1 MSGEG
6 GKDASAEPS
15 ALPSLFG
22 EIIGHAPI
30 GVAVIDFDGRYRSVN
45 PAYCKMYDY
54 AESELIGRSFTMV
67 LPVEERE
74 LILARHQAFLTEG
87 GTLKGEFAVLRHD
100 GVTLHVVAESV
111 KIPDD
116 NGRGLRLAYV
126 VDVTAYKHLEESLRS
141 VANTYRTL
149 FETVPQGIIYYD
161 LSGNVATANPAALR
175 ILEVEFADL
184 IGKNNRSWA
193 WQFTDI
199 GGKPIVAD
207 NFPSNIAIRTGTP
220 VRGTV
225 MGFDTPQRGR
235 TWIEVSAVP
244 LVKDGK
250 LDQVYTCFED
260 ITERVI
266 LGRALEQKA
275 TMDFLTGVANRA
287 SVIDQLG
294 AEWDRKRRNPDH
306 HCAVLLLDLDFFKQI
321 NDSLGHAAGDAV
333 LKHVSALL
341 TDAVRSADL
350 VGRMG
355 GEEFI
360 VLLRGTALASAFALA
375 KRMCERVAARATDFE
390 GTPIATT
397 ISIGASVIRMDDATI
412 DEVLAR
418 ADHALYA
425 AKDAGRNRAVVH
437 ADPRSSD

>member
-1 MSGEG
+1 MSDERGP
-6 GKDASAEPS
+6 DASADHS

-30 GVAVIDFDGRYRSVN
+30 GVAVVDFDGRYRSVN
-45 PAYCKMYDY
+45 PAYCKMFGY
-54 AESELIGRSFTMV
+54 AESDMLGRSFTMV
-67 LPVEERE
+67 LPVEKRE
-74 LILARHQAFLTEG
+74 GILARHQAFLTEG
-87 GTLKGEFAVLRHD
+87 GTLKGEFPVVRHD

-111 KIPDD
+111 KIPGD

-126 VDVTAYKHLEESLRS
+126 VDVTPYKHLEESLRNA
-141 VANTYRTL
+141 ANTYRTL
-149 FETVPQGIIYYD
+149 FETVPQGIIYFD
-161 LSGNVATANPAALR
+161 LRGNVATANPAALR
-175 ILEVEFADL
+175 ILEVELGEL
-184 IGKNNRSWA
+184 IGKNNRSWS
-193 WQFTDI
+193 WQFTNPE
-199 GGKPIVAD
+199 GKAIVAD
-207 NFPSNIAIRTGTP
+207 NFPSNIAIRTGKP
-220 VRGTV
+220 VPGTV
-225 MGFDTPQRGR
+225 MGFETPNRGR
-235 TWIEVSAVP
+235 TWIQVSAVP

-287 SVIDQLG
+287 AVIHQLG
-294 AEWDRKRRNPDH
+294 SEWDRKRQNPDH
-306 HCAVLLLDLDFFKQI
+306 RCGVLLLDLDFFKQI
-321 NDSLGHAAGDAV
+321 NDTMGHAAGDAV
-333 LKHVSALL
+333 LKHVSLLL
-341 TDAVRSADL
+341 TDAVRRADL

-360 VLLRGTALASAFALA
+360 VLLRGSALASALGLA
-375 KRMCERVAARATDFE
+375 QRMCERVAARATDFE

-397 ISIGASVIRMDDATI
+397 ISIGVSVIRTDDARV

-425 AKDAGRNRAVVH
+425 AKDAGRNRAIPH
-437 ADPRSSD
+437 ADPLATD

>member
-6 GKDASAEPS
+6 GPDASAEHS

-45 PAYCKMYDY
+45 PAYCKMYGY
-54 AESELIGRSFTMV
+54 AESDMLGRSFTMV
-67 LPVEERE
+67 LAMEERE
-74 LILARHQAFLTEG
+74 AILARHQAFLTEG
-87 GTLKGEFAVLRHD
+87 GTLKGEFTVLRHD
-100 GVTLHVVAESV
+100 GVILHVVAESV
-111 KIPDD
+111 KIPGD

-126 VDVTAYKHLEESLRS
+126 VDVTAYKHLEESLRNA
-141 VANTYRTL
+141 ANTYRTL

-161 LSGNVATANPAALR
+161 LRGNVATANPAALR
-175 ILEVEFADL
+175 ILEVEFGEL
-184 IGKNNRSWA
+184 IGKNNRSWS
-193 WQFTDI
+193 WQFTNPE
-199 GGKPIVAD
+199 GKPIAAD
-207 NFPSNIAIRTGTP
+207 NFPSNIAIRTGKR

-225 MGFDTPQRGR
+225 MGFETPKRGR

-244 LVKDGK
+244 LLKEGK
-250 LDQVYTCFED
+250 VDQVYTCFED

-275 TMDFLTGVANRA
+275 TMDFLTGVANRS

-306 HCAVLLLDLDFFKQI
+306 RCAVLLLDLDFFKQI
-321 NDSLGHAAGDAV
+321 NDTMGHAAGDAV
-333 LKHVSALL
+333 LKHVSLL
-341 TDAVRSADL
+341 LSDAVRSADL

-360 VLLRGTALASAFALA
+360 VLLRGSALASALGLA
-375 KRMCERVAARATDFE
+375 QRVCERVAARATDFE

-397 ISIGASVIRMDDATI
+397 ISIGVSVLRTDDTSV

-425 AKDAGRNRAVVH
+425 AKDAGRNRAVAH
-437 ADPRSSD
+437 ADPLGTD